1 MKTYDLKELAK
12 NGLSNTELNKIIE
25 DHEKE
30 VASILRGK
38 YGRYQASFDDTPIF
52 QRPLEQNENAG
63 KINNRIN
70 NDFAGEI
77 IDTKVGYFIGIPIS
91 YVNSDGTT
99 PDSVVNFNAAN
110 DVEDSDAETVKKF
123 SICGYTARLLYLD
136 ETGEE
141 RLKRIEPWET
151 IFFYDESMTRPHWA
165 IRYYTMEE
173 EGKTFKRVQL
183 YTDVNIIFY
192 DSKNGEYK
200 EYDRKD
206 HKFGGCPLF
215 GIPNNDELM
224 GDFDKVVGLIDAYDR
239 ALSDQ
244 NSEIEQLRLAYMYAK
259 GINIGDTE
267 EEQVAF
273 MNALKKT
280 GLLEVDGDGEMGFI
294 TKDLNTEFVE
304 RHLDRIE
311 KRIQQ
316 GSKNVNF
323 ADEEFGGN
331 LSGQA
336 LKYKL
341 FNLETKCR
349 FAELKFKK
357 ALRYQYQ
364 LLANS
369 WKFRGKAVDF
379 DPNMLDFKFTRNVF
393 IDYKTEAEVLNLLL
407 GKVSDETA
415 YSLMSFIK
423 NASDEIWKKKEED
436 EEKRASIPEF
446 DLDNMNQN
454 KDIEAV

>member
-1 MKTYDLKELAK
+1 MKTYDLRELAT

-30 VASILRGK
+30 VAPFLRNK
-38 YGRYQASFDDTPIF
+38 YGRYQASLTDTPIF

-99 PDSVVNFNAAN
+99 PDEIVNFNAAN
-110 DVEDSDAETVKKF
+110 DVEDADAETVKKF
-123 SICGYTARLLYLD
+123 SICGYAARLLYLD
-136 ETGEE
+136 PNGEE
-141 RLKRIEPWET
+141 RMKRIDPWET
-151 IFFYDESMTRPHWA
+151 ILFYDESMTRPHWA
-165 IRYYTMEE
+165 IRYYTVEE

-192 DSKNGEYK
+192 ESKSGEYR
-200 EYDRKD
+200 EYDRKK
-206 HKFGGCPLF
+206 HQFGGCPLY

-259 GINIGDTE
+259 GINIGDSE
-267 EEQVAF
+267 EEQTAF
-273 MNALKKT
+273 MNAVRKT
-280 GLLEVDGDGEMGFI
+280 GLLEIDGDGEMGFI

-379 DPNMLDFKFTRNVF
+379 DPNMLEFKFTRNVF

-436 EEKRASIPEF
+436 EEKRESIPSF
-446 DLDNMNQN
+446 DLDNMNNNQDN
-454 KDIEAV
+454 EAV